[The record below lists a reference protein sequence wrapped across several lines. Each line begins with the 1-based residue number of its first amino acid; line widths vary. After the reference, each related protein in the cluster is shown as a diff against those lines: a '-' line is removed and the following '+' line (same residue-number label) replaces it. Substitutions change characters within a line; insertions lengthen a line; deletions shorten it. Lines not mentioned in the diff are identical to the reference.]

1 MAETLIELEDLSL
14 RFPGGVQAVDRL
26 SLSVVHGEILAL
38 MGPSGSGKT
47 TVLRL
52 IAGLE
57 RPDSGR
63 LAIRDHVVAG
73 PGVWVEPERRGVGLV
88 FQDYALF
95 PHLTVEEN
103 VGFGLHARRRD
114 ARRRRVDEVL
124 DLVGLAG
131 IARRPPHELSG
142 GQQQRVALARALA
155 PAPDVILLDEPFSN
169 LDADLRGQIREEV
182 GRILR
187 YTSTTAIFVTHDQ
200 EEGFAIAD
208 RVGVLHAGRLEQ
220 VDSPERVYH
229 APATRFVARFVGA
242 AAFIPGTVSGPG
254 IRTELGDLPNAPGL
268 PRGAAVEVMIRPDDI
283 DFALDPHGEAV
294 IVARQF
300 RGPENLYRL
309 RMPSG
314 ATVHSVK
321 PSTSVYT
328 TGQRVR
334 VSTRILHVVAYP
346 SSEGRSVPPSELSP
360 GVGLL

>member
-1 MAETLIELEDLSL
+1 MAETLIELEELSL

-38 MGPSGSGKT
+38 IGPSGSGKT

-63 LAIRDHVVAG
+63 LTIRGRVVAG
-73 PGVWVEPERRGVGLV
+73 PAAWVEPERRGVGLV

-95 PHLTVEEN
+95 PHLTVEDN
-103 VGFGLHARRRD
+103 VGFGLHGRPRA

-124 DLVGLAG
+124 ELVGLAG
-131 IARRPPHELSG
+131 IARRQPHELSG

-169 LDADLRGQIREEV
+169 LDPDLRGQIREDV

-200 EEGFAIAD
+200 EEGFAVAD

-220 VDSPERVYH
+220 VESAERVYH
-229 APATRFVARFVGA
+229 APATPFVARFVGA
-242 AAFIPGTVSGPG
+242 AAFIRGTVCEAG
-254 IRTELGDLPNAPGL
+254 ICTELGDLPNAPGL
-268 PRGAAVEVMIRPDDI
+268 PQGMAVDVMIRPDDI
-283 DFALDPHGEAV
+283 DFAPDPHGDTI

-309 RMPSG
+309 RLPSG
-314 ATVHSVK
+314 ATVHSVQS
-321 PSTSVYT
+321 STSVYPV
-328 TGQRVR
+328 GQRVR
-334 VSTRILHVVAYP
+334 LSTRLIHVVAYP
-346 SSEGRSVPPSELSP
+346 CPEASTAAHPDL
-360 GVGLL
+360 

>member
-1 MAETLIELEDLSL
+1 MAETLIELDELSL

-26 SLSVVHGEILAL
+26 SLNVVHGEILAL

-63 LAIRDHVVAG
+63 LVIRGHLVAG
-73 PGVWVEPERRGVGLV
+73 PGVFVEPERRGVGLV

-95 PHLTVEEN
+95 PHLSVEEN
-103 VGFGLHARRRD
+103 VGFGLHAWRRD

-124 DLVGLAG
+124 ELVGLAG
-131 IARRPPHELSG
+131 IARRQPHELSG

-155 PAPDVILLDEPFSN
+155 PAPDVILLDEPLSN
-169 LDADLRGQIREEV
+169 LDPDLRSQIREEV

-187 YTSTTAIFVTHDQ
+187 YSSTTAIFVTHDQ

-220 VDSPERVYH
+220 VESPERVYH
-229 APATRFVARFVGA
+229 APATPFVARFVGA
-242 AAFIPGTVSGPG
+242 AAFIRGVVYRGR
-254 IRTELGDLPNAPGL
+254 IRTELGELANGPDMPE
-268 PRGAAVEVMIRPDDI
+268 GAAVDVMIRPDDI
-283 DFALDPHGEAV
+283 DFTPDPHGDTV

-309 RMPSG
+309 RLPSG
-314 ATVHSVK
+314 ATVHSVQA
-321 PSTSVYT
+321 STSVYAV
-328 TGQRVR
+328 GQRVR
-334 VSTRILHVVAYP
+334 VSTRVIHVVAYP
-346 SSEGRSVPPSELSP
+346 RAAEGSL
-360 GVGLL
+360 